1 MYNDHL
7 LIQTLSLIMQCVNYR
22 VHSSRAVTITTFC
35 CDILH
40 KIIAINEII
49 VILRPFYATD
59 FIMTV

>member
-22 VHSSRAVTITTFC
+22 VHSSRAVTITTFVVRY
-35 CDILH
+35 IAPKL
-40 KIIAINEII
+40 IAINEI